1 VFIERE
7 GLMNRFA
14 LLMAL
19 LMAGLPLDSAAR
31 GLFFEGG
38 VDSVAI
44 GTTSYIQYYTLV
56 HDDNLV
62 AEPGVHFI
70 YDVDPSCGS
79 FDGNASFESLTDAN
93 GRAISPFLTGTALTL
108 SCAVS
113 LTVDG
118 AADPLLLSVHVFSPA
133 ATVYTPE
140 SATVDSFTGVFF
152 EVVFLMTE
160 SGLPVNL
167 LPVTVQ
173 IGAAPNGASA
183 TLRQDPL
190 YLLNSGRVTIP
201 LLANEKQG
209 RYDVTSTNSGHA
221 ALVTVNQRKPR

>member
-1 VFIERE
+1 
-7 GLMNRFA
+7 MNRFA
-14 LLMAL
+14 VLIVLFV
-19 LMAGLPLDSAAR
+19 AGFPLDSAAR

-44 GTTSYIQYYTLV
+44 GTTSFIQYYTTV

-62 AEPGVHFI
+62 VEPGVHFV

-79 FDGNASFESLTDAN
+79 FDGSPSFEGVTDAN

-108 SCAVS
+108 SCALS

-118 AADPLLLSVHVFSPA
+118 VADPLLLSVHVFSPA

-140 SATVDSFTGVFF
+140 SAAVDSFTGVGF

>member
-1 VFIERE
+1 
-7 GLMNRFA
+7 MNRFA
-14 LLMAL
+14 LLIVL
-19 LMAGLPLDSAAR
+19 FVAGFPLDSAAR

-44 GTTSYIQYYTLV
+44 GTTSFIQYYTTV

-62 AEPGVHFI
+62 VEPGVHFV

-79 FDGNASFESLTDAN
+79 FDGSPSFEGVTDAN

-108 SCAVS
+108 ACTVS

-118 AADPLLLSVHVFSPA
+118 VADPLLLSVHVFSPA

-140 SATVDSFTGVFF
+140 SAAVDSFTGVGF

-173 IGAAPNGASA
+173 IAAAPNGASA

>member
-1 VFIERE
+1 
-7 GLMNRFA
+7 MNRFA
-14 LLMAL
+14 LLVTL
-19 LMAGLPLDSAAR
+19 FMAGFPIDSAAR

-44 GTTSYIQYYTLV
+44 GTTSFIQYYTTV

-62 AEPGVHFI
+62 VEPGVHFV

-79 FDGNASFESLTDAN
+79 FDGSPSFEGVTDAN

-108 SCAVS
+108 SCALS

-118 AADPLLLSVHVFSPA
+118 VADPLLLSVHVFSPA

-140 SATVDSFTGVFF
+140 SAAVDSFTGVGF

-173 IGAAPNGASA
+173 IAAAPNGASA

>member
-1 VFIERE
+1 
-7 GLMNRFA
+7 MNRFA
-14 LLMAL
+14 VLIVLFV
-19 LMAGLPLDSAAR
+19 AGFPIDSAAR

-44 GTTSYIQYYTLV
+44 GTTSFIQYYTTV

-62 AEPGVHFI
+62 VEPGVHFV

-79 FDGNASFESLTDAN
+79 FDGSPSFEGVTDAN

-108 SCAVS
+108 ACTVS

-118 AADPLLLSVHVFSPA
+118 VADPLLLSVHVFSPA

-140 SATVDSFTGVFF
+140 SAAVDSFTGVGF

-173 IGAAPNGASA
+173 IAAAPNGASA

-221 ALVTVNQRKPR
+221 ALVTVNQRKSR